1 MKEFFRIFFLNEN
14 QTLASDVW
22 WTPSSRC
29 PGMRRSLWMWTLT
42 RAPPTSARQRTGC
55 TWGWPCYPWSSAGSR
70 GCFMPQFSRPLP
82 VLVLEAASCP
92 QFSRL
97 LSAPS
102 SRGCF
107 LPPVL
112 EAAPCP
118 QFSSLLPIP
127 SSRGCFLSQFS
138 RLLQSQFSRGCS
150 SPSSVEAAP
159 VPVL

>member
-82 VLVLEAASCP
+82 VPVLEAASCP

-102 SRGCF
+102 SRGCS
-107 LPPVL
+107 LSPVL
-112 EAAPCP
+112 ESASCP
-118 QFSSLLPIP
+118 QLEAASCP
-127 SSRGCFLSQFS
+127 SSQEASVHFL
-138 RLLQSQFSRGCS
+138 RLQGSFLYCS
-150 SPSSVEAAP
+150 WH
-159 VPVL
+159 VLKATDL